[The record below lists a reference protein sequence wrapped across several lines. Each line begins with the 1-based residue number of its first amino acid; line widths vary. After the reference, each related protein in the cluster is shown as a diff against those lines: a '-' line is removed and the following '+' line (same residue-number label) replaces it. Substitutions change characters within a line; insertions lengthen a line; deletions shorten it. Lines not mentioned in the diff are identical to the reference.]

1 MKKLTL
7 PTILL
12 FTSIFAVAHAAEPV
26 KAKPATVAQV
36 APASKTEAK
45 PAAPISADDQKQLEA
60 YGWIMG
66 KQVFGGMDA
75 QFGFTDAEREFLYS
89 GFMKGAKGIGSS
101 PLVAKEDGD
110 KLETYLE
117 AKSAA
122 QQKKVEAEVATQSKE
137 SKDAAKAFF
146 EKLDK
151 EGKAKKTGSGLYYEI
166 LKEGSKEKPKKDSNV
181 KIDYV
186 GKLINGTEFDSSK
199 KHGQPAT
206 FNLSGVIPGFN
217 EGLQLIGKGGSIR
230 LYVPSELAY
239 KDTANLPGIPA
250 GSTLIFDVDMLDIL
264 PDTETKDTK

>member
-7 PTILL
+7 PAIFLSM
-12 FTSIFAVAHAAEPV
+12 SIFAVAYAADPV
-26 KAKPATVAQV
+26 APKPATTAQV
-36 APASKTEAK
+36 ALVPKSNGVVS
-45 PAAPISADDQKQLEA
+45 PDDQKQLEA

-66 KQVFGGMDA
+66 KQVFGGMEN
-75 QFGFTDAEREFLYS
+75 QFGFNDTEKEYLYN

-101 PLVAKEDGD
+101 PIVVKEDGD
-110 KLETYLE
+110 KLEAYLE

-122 QQKKVEAEVATQSKE
+122 QQKKVEAEVAKQSKA

-151 EGKAKKTGSGLYYEI
+151 EGKAKKTGTGLYYEI
-166 LKEGSKEKPKKDSNV
+166 LKEGSKEKPKSDSTV

-186 GKLINGTEFDSSK
+186 GKLIDGTEFDSSK
-199 KHGQPAT
+199 KHGQPVT

-250 GSTLIFDVDMLDIL
+250 GSTLIFDVDMLDI
-264 PDTETKDTK
+264 PADTDKAVKDTK